1 MGISGREAR
10 RYARFRSIHILF
22 VGNCF
27 KRRST
32 YAFALDS
39 ITNCGPTSRS
49 PNSSSIYITYTSILL
64 RSEKLKVKPL
74 GLSST
79 LHVQMNLPT
88 RNSWLFLAG
97 LVSFCVFIILTII
110 AGPKF
115 PTSLT
120 IDEIIDPITGQPRTP
135 EEQGRI
141 LQRKMLKSQAFE
153 LLISAFVF
161 LGITVLACGT
171 PILLTWCQ
179 GRRRVAPSTSTSPRQ
194 THSPST
200 IPAPDQT
207 SLPIVHV

>member
-1 MGISGREAR
+1 MDCQAH
-10 RYARFRSIHILF
+10 Y
-22 VGNCF
+22 
-27 KRRST
+27 
-32 YAFALDS
+32 
-39 ITNCGPTSRS
+39 
-49 PNSSSIYITYTSILL
+49 
-64 RSEKLKVKPL
+64 
-74 GLSST
+74 
-79 LHVQMNLPT
+79 HVQMNLPT

-120 IDEIIDPITGQPRTP
+120 IDEIIDPMTGQPRTP

-171 PILLTWCQ
+171 PIMLTYCQ
-179 GRRRVAPSTSTSPRQ
+179 RRGRIVPTIPSTSTSPRQ